1 MSVAGRDCHVRTA
14 EARQNHVYLQV
25 VENTRQDGKP
35 RQRIVATLG
44 RLDQL
49 EESGNLDR
57 ILQSASRFSEK
68 LLILSEAEKG
78 QVPIVSVKHIGP
90 PMVFERLWR
99 GLGLP
104 TVIND
109 LAVKRKFKFD
119 LERVLFTVVLHR
131 LFHHAPHRCS
141 DRNAAEWVQDYRIP
155 GVSEGD
161 LQLQHFYRAM
171 AWLGELLPDNEQ
183 RDAMPFGPRTMK
195 DLIEE
200 RLFAARRDI
209 FTDLDLVFFDTTSLY
224 FEGEGGETLGKRGH
238 SKDHRPDLKQLVVG
252 VVLDGEG
259 RPVCCEIWPGNTTDV
274 TTLVPVAERLQ
285 KRFHIS
291 RICLVADRGMISKAT
306 RDQLEERGWLYIL
319 GARMNTTKEVCEE
332 VLSRGGRYQEVHAA
346 RQKKSDP
353 SPLKVKEVKVGE
365 HRYVVCLN
373 EDQARKDA
381 ADRAAIVAS
390 LREKLRQG
398 DKSLVGNNGY
408 RKFLRTR
415 GKAFEVD
422 AEKIKREA
430 RFDGKWVLQTNTL
443 MSAADVALKYKQLW
457 QVEAVFRTTK
467 SLLDTRPIFHR
478 HDETIR
484 GHVFCSFLA
493 LMLRAELDARLAEAN
508 LDLPWSKVMSD
519 LDALTI
525 TEVVRDSKRF
535 ALRSTA
541 RGVCGKVF
549 QAAHVA
555 LPPDGPTPTRRPVR
569 LTPARP

>member
-1 MSVAGRDCHVRTA
+1 MFVRQK
-14 EARQNHVYLQV
+14 RVKNHVYLQV
-25 VENTRQDGKP
+25 VENTRQDGKS
-35 RQRIVATLG
+35 RQRVVATLG

-78 QVPIVSVKHIGP
+78 QVPIVSVKRIGP
-90 PMVFERLWR
+90 AMVFDRLWQD
-99 GLGLP
+99 LGVP
-104 TVIND
+104 GVING
-109 LAVKRKFKFD
+109 LRAHRKFRFD
-119 LERVLFTVVLHR
+119 LERLLFTVVLHR

-155 GVSEGD
+155 GVADGD

-171 AWLGELLPDNEQ
+171 AWLGEPLPDNEQ
-183 RDAMPFGPRTMK
+183 CDALPFGPRTMK

-224 FEGEGGETLGKRGH
+224 FEGEGGETLGQRGH

-252 VVLDGEG
+252 AVLDGEG

-274 TTLVPVAERLQ
+274 RTLVPVADRLQ

-306 RDQLEERGWLYIL
+306 REQLEERGWLYIL
-319 GARMNTTKEVCEE
+319 GARMHTTKEVREE
-332 VLSRGGRYQEVHAA
+332 VLSRGGRYQEVYAP

-381 ADRAAIVAS
+381 ADRAAIIAS

-398 DKSLVGNNGY
+398 DKALVGNKGY
-408 RKFLRTR
+408 RKYLCSR
-415 GKAFEVD
+415 GPGFEID
-422 AEKIKREA
+422 ETTIKENA

-493 LMLRAELDARLAEAN
+493 LMLRAELDARLAEAKF
-508 LDLPWSKVMSD
+508 DLSWSQVVSD

-525 TEVVRDSKRF
+525 TEVVRDEQRF

-555 LPPDGPTPTRRPVR
+555 LPRTVQHLPDAPS
-569 LTPARP
+569 A

>member
-1 MSVAGRDCHVRTA
+1 MYVRRKRVKKYT
-14 EARQNHVYLQV
+14 YLQV
-25 VENTRQDGKP
+25 VESSWVDGKP
-35 RQRIVATLG
+35 KQRVIATLG
-44 RLDQL
+44 RLDRLQ
-49 EESGNLDR
+49 ESGDLDR
-57 ILQSASRFSEK
+57 LLASAGRFAVDATVITA
-68 LLILSEAEKG
+68 LEKG
-78 QVPIVSVKHIGP
+78 DAPIISVKRIGP
-90 PMVFERLWR
+90 AMVFDRLWR
-99 GLGLP
+99 DLGLP
-104 TVIND
+104 GVVNG
-109 LAVKRKFKFD
+109 LRAHRKFQFD
-119 LERVLFTVVLHR
+119 LERLLFTVVLHR

-141 DRNAAEWVQDYRIP
+141 DRNACEWLQDYGIP
-155 GVSEGD
+155 GLPAGD

-171 AWLGELLPDNEQ
+171 AWLGEPLSDNEQ
-183 RDAMPFGPRTMK
+183 CGALPFGPRTMK

-224 FEGEGGETLGKRGH
+224 FEGEGGETLGQRGH
-238 SKDHRPDLKQLVVG
+238 SKDHRPDRKQLVVG
-252 VVLDGEG
+252 AVLDGEG

-274 TTLVPVAERLQ
+274 RTLVPVADRLQ
-285 KRFHIS
+285 NRFHIS

-306 RDQLEERGWLYIL
+306 REQLEERGWLYIL
-319 GARMNTTKEVCEE
+319 GARMHTTKEVREE
-332 VLSRGGRYQEVHAA
+332 VLSRGGRYQEVHAP

-408 RKFLRTR
+408 RKFLRAR
-415 GKAFEVD
+415 GRAFEVD
-422 AEKIKREA
+422 AEKIKSEA

-493 LMLRAELDARLAEAN
+493 LMLRAELDARLAEAK
-508 LDLPWSKVMSD
+508 LDLSWSQVVSD
-519 LDALTI
+519 LDALTV
-525 TEVVRDSKRF
+525 TEIDQHGNRF

-541 RGVCGKVF
+541 RGVCGRVF
-549 QAAHVA
+549 QAVRVA
-555 LPPDGPTPTRRPVR
+555 LPRTVSR
-569 LTPARP
+569 LTPPPSV